1 MATYNGERFLRAQ
14 LDSFLRQTQRPD
26 EVVITDDQSTDG
38 TLEIIRDF
46 AERAPFTVKYSVNR
60 ERLGYAANFNAALML
75 ADGDIVFISD
85 QDDVWFS
92 EKIEVI
98 TNLASN
104 SQGLL
109 FINDAELTN
118 ESLKPTNLTKLTQIR
133 TAGLG
138 DDSFVMGCCCAV
150 RRELL
155 DICLPI
161 PKGVSAHDSWLVYFS
176 QIFSARVIVEKVL
189 QFYRRHE
196 HNESQFIANRTTR
209 VTKFDMVAHR
219 VRRLPELINSKQP
232 LKDQEQLELIVLG
245 TRNALSRKLG
255 DEKSF
260 QLSLALRK
268 STEKLAQLELRK
280 RVRSYGLPRR
290 VAYVLWFIIRRRY
303 KGGARV
309 KDIILDLAG

>member
-14 LDSFLRQTQRPD
+14 FDSFLRQTVRPD

-60 ERLGYAANFNAALML
+60 ERLGYAANFNAALVL
-75 ADGDIVFISD
+75 SDGDIVFISD
-85 QDDVWFS
+85 QDDVWFP
-92 EKIEVI
+92 EKIEI
-98 TNLASN
+98 INNIASN
-104 SQGLL
+104 SSGLL
-109 FINDAELTN
+109 FMNDAELTN
-118 ESLKPTNLTKLTQIR
+118 ESLNPTKLTKLTQIR

-161 PKGVSAHDSWLVYFS
+161 PSGVTAHDSWLVYFAE
-176 QIFSARVIVEKVL
+176 IFNARVIVEKVL
-189 QFYRRHE
+189 QYYRRHE
-196 HNESQFIANRTTR
+196 HNESKFIANRTTR
-209 VTKFDMVAHR
+209 VTKLTVMAHR
-219 VRRLPELINSKQP
+219 VRRLPELFKSKQP
-232 LKDQEQLELIVLG
+232 LKDQNQLELIDLG
-245 TRNALSRKLG
+245 IRNALTRELS
-255 DEKSF
+255 DEKCYK
-260 QLSLALRK
+260 LSLALQK
-268 STEKLAQLELRK
+268 STKKLAQLEFRK

-290 VAYVLWFIIRRRY
+290 VAYVVWFILMRGY
-303 KGGARV
+303 KGSAGV